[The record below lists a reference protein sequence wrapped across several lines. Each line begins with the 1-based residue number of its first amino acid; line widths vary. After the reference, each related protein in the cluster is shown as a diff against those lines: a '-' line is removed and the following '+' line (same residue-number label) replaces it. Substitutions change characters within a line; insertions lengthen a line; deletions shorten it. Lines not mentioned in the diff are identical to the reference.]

1 MPRRAKAKGLY
12 HRGHYRLDWD
22 RRRDGTLR
30 SPYLAIFWYDA
41 DRGRERS
48 ASTGTGDIA
57 EAKAALDRHYLANTT
72 GEAFCP
78 TCGQRRA
85 ATAGFLVTQ
94 AVADYLAVKA
104 SADPAIAHRIAHII
118 SFIAE
123 TGRATLTC
131 RQFDEAMAKRFRDWI
146 STRPIANSDRD
157 RAPSTI
163 ENSLIQLAAA
173 IRMSHRRGD
182 SPVPPQF
189 RPIPTTQLNR
199 SPQHRSDVGELARM
213 FAYAIDPRFPVK
225 RAALHRFLIAAVA
238 TMARPEEVHDI
249 STDPAREQWN
259 STAQVLNLNPRGR
272 RQTRKYRATIK
283 APWQLAQWL
292 DARPKQKFVGVGS
305 VKSAWEAMAA
315 DIGLPGDGEAGMKL
329 IRRSM
334 ATLLRNRLPKADW
347 PEIEMWLGHDRFDTT
362 SAIYAPFDP
371 DYLAAARAEIEAV
384 LNEIE
389 VLVPGAIY
397 RINTGDAGNVIPLQ
411 ATKKAR

>member
-12 HRGHYRLDWD
+12 HRGAYRLDWD
-22 RRRDGTLR
+22 RRADGSLR
-30 SPYLAIFWYDA
+30 TPYLAIFWYDA

-48 ASTGTGDIA
+48 ASTGTGDVA

-78 TCGQRRA
+78 TCGQRRQA
-85 ATAGFLVTQ
+85 AAGFLVTQ
-94 AVADYLAVKA
+94 AVTDYLAVKA
-104 SADPAIAHRIAHII
+104 NGDPAIAHRIAHVVG
-118 SFIAE
+118 FVAD
-123 TGRATLTC
+123 TGRAAITC
-131 RQFDEAMAKRFRDWI
+131 RQFDEGAAQRFREWMAK
-146 STRPIANSDRD
+146 RPIANSARE
-157 RAPSTI
+157 RSPSTI

-173 IRMSHRRGD
+173 IRLSHLRGD

-189 RPIPTTQLNR
+189 RPIPTVQLNR
-199 SPQHRSDVGELARM
+199 SPQHRSDVAELARM

-225 RAALHRFLIAAVA
+225 RAALHRFLIAATA

-259 STAQVLNLNPRGR
+259 GNARVLILNPRGR
-272 RQTRKYRATIK
+272 RQTRKYRATIP
-283 APWQLAQWL
+283 APWQLSQWL
-292 DARPKQKFVGVGS
+292 DAQPRARFVGVGS
-305 VKSAWEAMAA
+305 VKSAWEAMAT

-371 DYLAAARAEIEAV
+371 GYLAAARAEIESI

-389 VLVPGAIY
+389 ALVPGAIY
-397 RINTGDAGNVIPLQ
+397 RTNTGDTSNVVPLTG
-411 ATKKAR
+411 TKKAR